1 MSLAQCR
8 DFAND
13 VYSQIMSDYL
23 HQLEFA
29 VRNYEC
35 DLQGIVN
42 NAIYQN
48 YLEHARHECL
58 KAMNLD
64 FAALTQQGINLVVT
78 RVEIDYRSPLRS
90 GDKFVV
96 CSNLE
101 RISRIRFAFVQD
113 VLKLPDMTSVIN
125 ARVVGTAINERGRP
139 ALPREIETILE
150 QHAKPAPEQPTT

>member
-1 MSLAQCR
+1 MS
-8 DFAND
+8 N
-13 VYSQIMSDYL
+13 YL

-78 RVEIDYRSPLRS
+78 RVEIDYRLPLRS

-113 VLKLPDMTSVIN
+113 VLRLPDMTPIVN
-125 ARVVGTAINERGRP
+125 ARVIGTAINERGRP
-139 ALPREIETILE
+139 ALPKEIETILE
-150 QHAKPAPEQPTT
+150 QHAKPAPEQPAA